1 MDNFY
6 YNDSQFTGVTLRN
19 KVVQECTFCTGMS
32 VLSPENKKDIEGWK
46 LSELTPHH
54 TFTLHSTRTVFDS
67 ADWQYFIQRLFSI
80 LNQNKACNLRY
91 NVQFQKISI
100 PPPRRELEIPGGWG
114 GQRPRKFQRGG
125 GVGGKIH
132 FQMVGNRSTHF
143 VRQKAPLTH
152 YCRDVLKF

>member
-1 MDNFY
+1 MFLKANF
-6 YNDSQFTGVTLRN
+6 NLMVKKS
-19 KVVQECTFCTGMS
+19 MS
-32 VLSPENKKDIEGWK
+32 K
-46 LSELTPHH
+46 LTDKNFLEKSFL
-54 TFTLHSTRTVFDS
+54 
-67 ADWQYFIQRLFSI
+67 I
-80 LNQNKACNLRY
+80 
-91 NVQFQKISI
+91 VQFQKISI

-114 GQRPRKFQRGG
+114 GQRPGKFQRGG

>member
-1 MDNFY
+1 MLYFGTVSAIMHDVSTNSTPCNIRQLFIH
-6 YNDSQFTGVTLRN
+6 
-19 KVVQECTFCTGMS
+19 
-32 VLSPENKKDIEGWK
+32 LSDV
-46 LSELTPHH
+46 H
-54 TFTLHSTRTVFDS
+54 TH
-67 ADWQYFIQRLFSI
+67 
-80 LNQNKACNLRY
+80 